1 MYKTQKSYLL
11 KWDMVFKG
19 QIVYHKIIKMRY
31 RKYKYNI
38 TFFREEALM
47 ASLSLKNINK
57 TYPNGF
63 VAVHDFNLEIA
74 DKEFII
80 FVGPSGCGKSTT
92 LRMIAGLEEITSG
105 ELWIG
110 DKMVNDVEPKDR
122 DIAMVFQNYAL
133 YPHMSVY
140 DNMAFGLKLR
150 KTPKDKIDKL
160 VHEAAKILDIEHL
173 LDRKPKALSGGQ
185 RQRVAMGRAIVRNPK
200 VFLMDEPLSNLD
212 AKLRVQMRIE
222 ISKLHQRLETTII
235 YVTHDQTEALTL
247 GTRIVVMKD
256 GLVQQVA
263 SPIDLYQKP
272 QNLFVAGFIGSPQM
286 NFIESKVVKSGSDVM
301 LMFGSHSI
309 KLPENKAK
317 ILLDKGYENKT
328 VVMGIRPEDIK
339 DEEIFINSTP
349 GGVIDATIK
358 VYEMLGAEVFLYFSI
373 DQFELTVRVNPR
385 TTARPGDTIKL
396 AFDLTKIHVFDKE
409 TERVICN

>member
-1 MYKTQKSYLL
+1 
-11 KWDMVFKG
+11 
-19 QIVYHKIIKMRY
+19 
-31 RKYKYNI
+31 
-38 TFFREEALM
+38 M

-63 VAVHDFNLEIA
+63 VAVKDFNLEIA

-92 LRMIAGLEEITSG
+92 LRMIAGLEEITGG
-105 ELWIG
+105 ELWIA
-110 DKMVNDVEPKDR
+110 DKLVNDVEPKER

-150 KTPKDKIDKL
+150 KTPKDQIEKL
-160 VHEAAKILDIEHL
+160 VREAAKILDIEHL

-222 ISKLHQRLETTII
+222 ISKLHQRLQTTII
-235 YVTHDQTEALTL
+235 YVTHDQTEAMTL

-256 GLVQQVA
+256 GVVQQVD
-263 SPIDLYQKP
+263 SPQNLYNMP
-272 QNLFVAGFIGSPQM
+272 NNLFVATFIGSPQM
-286 NFIESKVVKSGSDVM
+286 NVIEATVVKDGSTVS
-301 LMFGSHSI
+301 LKFGSHSI
-309 KLPENKAK
+309 KLPEAK
-317 ILLDKGYENKT
+317 GKKVLEGGYENKT
-328 VVMGIRPEDIK
+328 VILGIRPEDVK
-339 DEEIFINSTP
+339 DEEMFISSSPDSVVN
-349 GGVIDATIK
+349 ATVR
-358 VYEMLGAEVFLYFSI
+358 VYELLGAEVYLYFSV
-373 DQFELTVRVNPR
+373 DQFDVTARVNPR
-385 TTARPGDTIKL
+385 TTARPGDTIKV

-409 TERVICN
+409 TEQVITH